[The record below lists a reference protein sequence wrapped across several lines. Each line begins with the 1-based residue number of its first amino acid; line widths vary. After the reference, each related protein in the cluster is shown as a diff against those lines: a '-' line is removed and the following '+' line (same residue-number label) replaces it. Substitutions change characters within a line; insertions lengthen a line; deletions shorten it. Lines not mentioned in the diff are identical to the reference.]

1 MIFDTIIIGAGFA
14 GIVIAERLSRMNDK
28 KILLVEQRNHIGGNC
43 YDSYDEH
50 GILIQKYGPHI
61 FHTDNEQVWSYLSEF
76 TDWHCYQHKVFGMID
91 GHEVPIPFNINTLY
105 SLLTHNLASRIEEK
119 LISHY
124 GFGKRIAV
132 KELHQSGDVDLDFLA
147 GYVNDKVFLDYTTK
161 LWGMKPEA
169 LSDEIFARV
178 PITISRDNRYFNDK
192 YQGLPKFG
200 FTRMFEKMLNHP
212 NIKILLN
219 TSMQDIIGVNQET
232 GKINLLGQHF
242 DGKLIYTGMIDELF
256 NYKFGK
262 LPYRALDFK
271 FEMLNKEKYQNAAV
285 VNYPNNY
292 NFIRITEFK
301 HLTGQIHPNT
311 SILREYPCQYKKND
325 PEKNV
330 PCYPI
335 FTSENQKLFEKYN
348 QLIKQY
354 ENIISIGRLAEYQYY
369 DMDDIVE
376 RALKVFERAFE
387 TL

>member
-1 MIFDTIIIGAGFA
+1 
-14 GIVIAERLSRMNDK
+14 
-28 KILLVEQRNHIGGNC
+28 
-43 YDSYDEH
+43 
-50 GILIQKYGPHI
+50 
-61 FHTDNEQVWSYLSEF
+61 
-76 TDWHCYQHKVFGMID
+76 
-91 GHEVPIPFNINTLY
+91 
-105 SLLTHNLASRIEEK
+105 
-119 LISHY
+119 
-124 GFGKRIAV
+124 
-132 KELHQSGDVDLDFLA
+132 
-147 GYVNDKVFLDYTTK
+147 
-161 LWGMKPEA
+161 
-169 LSDEIFARV
+169 
-178 PITISRDNRYFNDK
+178 
-192 YQGLPKFG
+192 
-200 FTRMFEKMLNHP
+200 
-212 NIKILLN
+212 
-219 TSMQDIIGVNQET
+219 
-232 GKINLLGQHF
+232 
-242 DGKLIYTGMIDELF
+242 
-256 NYKFGK
+256 
-262 LPYRALDFK
+262 
-271 FEMLNKEKYQNAAV
+271 MLNKEKYQNAAV